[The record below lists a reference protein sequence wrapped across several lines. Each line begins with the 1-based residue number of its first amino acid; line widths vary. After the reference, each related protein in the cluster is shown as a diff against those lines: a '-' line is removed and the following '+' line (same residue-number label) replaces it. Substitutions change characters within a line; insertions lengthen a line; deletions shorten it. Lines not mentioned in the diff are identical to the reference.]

1 MHKDILSSKQLG
13 LLNLV
18 GQFKSSFYMAGG
30 TAIALQIGHRRSL
43 DFDLF
48 TDKSLDTIGIDRTIR
63 RMGYKIEA
71 TLEESR
77 EELTVVINGVKITFL
92 EYPFRVPHEVNFD
105 DIITMP
111 DILTLSAMKAYSLG
125 RRSKW
130 KDYVDLY
137 FILKNYFS
145 IRDVTV
151 KARGIFGGEFNER
164 LFRSQLCFF
173 DDIDY
178 SEGVDFVGET
188 ISDTIIKDFLIS
200 ICTEF

>member
-1 MHKDILSSKQLG
+1 MYRKILSKEQIE
-13 LLNLV
+13 LLDLIKE
-18 GQFKSSFYMAGG
+18 FKERYYMAGG

-48 TDKSLDTIGIDRTIR
+48 TDKSLDTLRIGRIIK
-63 RMGYKIEA
+63 RMGYRVEA

-77 EELTVVINGVKITFL
+77 EELTVIINGVKITFL
-92 EYPFRVPHEVNFD
+92 EYPFRILHEVNFD
-105 DIITMP
+105 NIITMP

-137 FILKNYFS
+137 FVLKDYFS
-145 IRDVTV
+145 VSEV
-151 KARGIFGGEFNER
+151 AARAREIFGGEFNER

-173 DDIDY
+173 EDIDY
-178 SEGVDFVGET
+178 SESVDFVDEAIDNT
-188 ISDTIIKDFLIS
+188 TIKDFLTG
-200 ICTEF
+200 ICTEV